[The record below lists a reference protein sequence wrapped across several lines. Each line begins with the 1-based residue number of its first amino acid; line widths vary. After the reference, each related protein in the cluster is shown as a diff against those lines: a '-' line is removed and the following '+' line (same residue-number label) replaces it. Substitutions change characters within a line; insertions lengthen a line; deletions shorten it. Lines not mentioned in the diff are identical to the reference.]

1 MDTEN
6 ETTNVSRRD
15 FLKMAWGA
23 FGAVALAEMGVA
35 AFTFS
40 LPRLDEGEFGA
51 NFSCGAV
58 DDFPPGSVTLFS
70 QGRFYLVRL
79 ADGGFLALYRV
90 CTHLGCAVPW
100 DPVQGQFIC
109 PCHASAFDQT
119 GNVLNPPAPRPL
131 DLFPI
136 TIAGGAVTVNTA
148 RPVRRDHFLPEQV
161 VYAEAA

>member
-1 MDTEN
+1 MDTE
-6 ETTNVSRRD
+6 TNLPAVSRRA

-40 LPRLDEGEFGA
+40 LPRLDEGQFGA
-51 NFSCGAV
+51 TFTCGSV

-79 ADGGFLALYRV
+79 ADGGFLALDRV

-100 DPVQGQFIC
+100 DPVQGKFVC
-109 PCHASAFDQT
+109 PCHASGFDRN
-119 GNVLNPPAPRPL
+119 GAVLNPPAPRPL
-131 DLFPI
+131 DLFPVTI
-136 TIAGGAVTVNTA
+136 TDGLVTVDTA
-148 RPVRRDHFLPEQV
+148 RPVHRDHFLPEQV
-161 VYAEAA
+161 VDAEVS